1 MVASAPGEASGK
13 IWSRTSPREEGGAAA
28 LRSLADGNV
37 PVRTAAVAE
46 AGTGKACGCVAGFF
60 SAAAFS
66 ELRGSDA
73 GDGFP
78 PAGTSPRV
86 ACSAGFAG
94 AVVAAV
100 VVEADEEESGRWP
113 RIFGRAMTATIIRS
127 TAATGTT

>member
-13 IWSRTSPREEGGAAA
+13 TWSRTSPREEDDTEA
-28 LRSLADGNV
+28 LGTFADGNV
-37 PVRTAAVAE
+37 PVPTAAVVE
-46 AGTGKACGCVAGFF
+46 AGTDKVCGCVAGFF
-60 SAAAFS
+60 SAAALS
-66 ELRGSDA
+66 EVRESDA
-73 GDGFP
+73 GDGFA
-78 PAGTSPRV
+78 AGASSRR
-86 ACSAGFAG
+86 AGCSAGFAG